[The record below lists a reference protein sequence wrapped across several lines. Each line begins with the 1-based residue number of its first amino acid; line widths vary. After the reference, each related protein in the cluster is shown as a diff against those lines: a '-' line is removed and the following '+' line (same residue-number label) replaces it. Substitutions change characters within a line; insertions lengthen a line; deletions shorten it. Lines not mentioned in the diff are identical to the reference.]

1 MWRRSIAAVAAGFMG
16 AAITAC
22 GGASNNS
29 NVSEVSSPALNGIAL
44 TGKAL
49 DGAFVAVM
57 DSTGKQCSTTTDAN
71 GKWSVLLQ
79 NCGTAPFLIVASKN
93 GDIFYSAAT
102 AADVSANVT
111 VNVSQ
116 LTDAIVKVALNNDAP
131 TASDISLLTDAALQ
145 DSNDV
150 IMNNLVPPDVI
161 ADAQVNVTI
170 NIRTARVEAN
180 SHAGLDKLHDRIPKI
195 DVPSTE
201 SGIGLLATITKQGKP
216 SESTIKAIQTNKS
229 PAGKIT
235 ASLKDAP
242 PVTSSFNLR
251 KAWTDYN
258 YQTRA
263 SMYATVN
270 GVINGQSYSGSISSS
285 NCNVS
290 DASKIFEGK
299 TALQRTTT
307 TKSSVTLL
315 IGKQNKSN
323 SGTSIGITYYDENHV
338 EIGRTGASGY
348 TVYDYPAVPDYV
360 KVGDGGIFV
369 TGTTY
374 SNSSKTSILNKTTTS
389 YKVEDYFGSALVTFE
404 SIEVDAN
411 GKEEKNRSINK
422 YAISNDEK
430 YNSSLSL
437 IKAIIFSI
445 SGTDT
450 MTASF
455 KSISSGVGGDCGGG
469 SGGSAQVAKP
479 SITAPP
485 ASQGVA
491 VGSAATFT
499 VAATGDGT
507 LAYQWKKNG
516 TDISG
521 ATSSIYTTPATAN
534 ADNGTKYSVV
544 VTNSLGTVTSNDAT
558 LTVSDTPKA
567 PAITIQPD
575 SQSVVI
581 GETATFKVVATG
593 SALTYQWK
601 KNGTVISGATSS
613 TYTTPATS
621 MADSGAVFTVVVSN
635 ALGSDTSSEA
645 TLTVTAAGVIDPRF
659 SLVANA
665 SGGTY
670 DKTEC
675 VKDNSTGLVWEGK
688 NPSGSSTRASDTR
701 YTNYDDTSSAQ
712 KWNGS
717 AYVNPTQTE
726 IDASTNSIGYKN
738 SVNTSALCGYTDW
751 RMPTKEELQGI
762 LASSGSPRI
771 DTTWFP
777 NTPAT
782 WYWSSSPLVGY
793 SGYAC
798 FVAFA
803 NGNDSY
809 DNRDGN
815 STVRLVRASQ

>member
-1 MWRRSIAAVAAGFMG
+1 MWNRSIAAVAAGFMG

-29 NVSEVSSPALNGIAL
+29 NVSEVLNGVAL

-131 TASDISLLTDAALQ
+131 TASDISLLTDTALK

-251 KAWTDYN
+251 KAWVEFN
-258 YQTRA
+258 YQTGL
-263 SMYATVN
+263 SMYATIK
-270 GVINGQSYSGSISSS
+270 GVANGQSYSGSISASICS
-285 NCNVS
+285 VS

-307 TKSSVTLL
+307 SKGSVTLL
-315 IGKQNKSN
+315 IGKQNKT
-323 SGTSIGITYYDENHV
+323 TSSTSTSITYYDENHV
-338 EIGRTGASGY
+338 VIGKTGTSGY
-348 TVYDYPAVPDYV
+348 TVYEYATVPDYV
-360 KVGDGGIFV
+360 KVGDEGIFS
-369 TGTTY
+369 TDTTY
-374 SNSSKTSILNKTTTS
+374 SNSSKTSILDKKTTS
-389 YKVEDYFGSALVTFE
+389 YKVEDYFGSALVIFE
-404 SIEVDAN
+404 SIEVDSN
-411 GKEEKNRSINK
+411 GKEKNRLIQQF
-422 YAISNDEK
+422 AISNDEK
-430 YNSSLSL
+430 NNSSLSL
-437 IKAIIFSI
+437 IKEIDFSI
-445 SGTDT
+445 PGPDT
-450 MTASF
+450 MAVF
-455 KSISSGVGGDCGGG
+455 IKSISSGVGGDCGGG
-469 SGGSAQVAKP
+469 SGGT
-479 SITAPP
+479 ITAPVANPTITTQP
-485 ASQGVA
+485 AMQ
-491 VGSAATFT
+491 T
-499 VAATGDGT
+499 VAA
-507 LAYQWKKNG
+507 
-516 TDISG
+516 
-521 ATSSIYTTPATAN
+521 
-534 ADNGTKYSVV
+534 
-544 VTNSLGTVTSNDAT
+544 
-558 LTVSDTPKA
+558 
-567 PAITIQPD
+567 
-575 SQSVVI
+575 
-581 GETATFKVVATG
+581 GETATFSVTAAGT
-593 SALTYQWK
+593 APLIYQWQ
-601 KNGTVISGATSS
+601 KNSTDISGATSS

-621 MADSGAVFTVVVSN
+621 SADNGALYSVVVFNGAGTATSN
-635 ALGSDTSSEA
+635 QA
-645 TLTVTAAGVIDPRF
+645 TLTVSAAGVIGTRF

-688 NPSGSSTRASDTR
+688 NPSGSSTRASDTW
-701 YTNYDDTSSAQ
+701 YTNYDSTTSAQ
-712 KWNGS
+712 KRSG
-717 AYVNPTQTE
+717 ATYVNPTQAE

-738 SVNTSALCGYTDW
+738 SVNISALCGYTDW
-751 RMPTKEELQGI
+751 RLPTKEELQGI

-777 NTPAT
+777 NTRASF
-782 WYWSSSPLVGY
+782 YWSSSPYVGY
-793 SGYAC
+793 SHGAWYVS
-798 FVAFA
+798 FYDGDVANDSRG
-803 NGNDSY
+803 NGNH
-809 DNRDGN
+809 
-815 STVRLVRASQ
+815 VRLVR